1 MYLFATII
9 EIEYGLTK
17 LMTFLCHTVYG
28 QHPPIG
34 MDDKLQIRAWQPEH
48 IYKYLL
54 FKKM

>member
-34 MDDKLQIRAWQPEH
+34 MDDKLQIRA
-48 IYKYLL
+48 
-54 FKKM
+54 